1 MKNVFTL
8 IFLVSLLCSCNSTQ
22 NNKEALQNAN
32 IEAAKV
38 NIPNRLIQVWDQ
50 SKCDVCDDPWRDW
63 SEKID
68 DYTNLVSQRNEY
80 GDKSM
85 TAESYVL
92 FKNVPLRYTEGNKK
106 YASFEISYEYYSK
119 NCWSNEWR
127 DASLSLGTPSF
138 WSEKNVEWIK
148 NASNGDLFDILMYQP
163 QFEQENPEHACD
175 YTSFRVV
182 PANYDKIVVFQA
194 GQINIKQT
202 GNYKFKGSQGEFE
215 LLTDEV
221 NEDESKLPE
230 VSKAIMAD
238 PVGTTNVRSGKG
250 TNNPVIHELKTNEI
264 FDVYPS
270 TDKWW
275 LVELNNNQKGYIFYE
290 DVSLIR
296 NNLDGKYTNASNYFI
311 VGDDLINY
319 SKNELK
325 IMRNEIFARY
335 GYIFIEGGE
344 MSNYFKNQKW
354 YTPKHKNVN
363 SKITNLEKFN
373 IQLIKEYEE
382 DRVYDDLVPDPENIT
397 RSNTNNST
405 PKIEDRDRYDVEY
418 LFEDYIT
425 LMPYYHGLLGL
436 TWMDMYSNESKGV
449 HTFYTTV
456 CYGESERTCQYITG
470 YFITKNYGESWSF
483 QRE

>member
-1 MKNVFTL
+1 M
-8 IFLVSLLCSCNSTQ
+8 
-22 NNKEALQNAN
+22 
-32 IEAAKV
+32 
-38 NIPNRLIQVWDQ
+38 
-50 SKCDVCDDPWRDW
+50 CDDPWRDW

-230 VSKAIMAD
+230 VCLLYTS
-238 PVGTTNVRSGKG
+238 
-250 TNNPVIHELKTNEI
+250 
-264 FDVYPS
+264 PS
-270 TDKWW
+270 
-275 LVELNNNQKGYIFYE
+275 
-290 DVSLIR
+290 
-296 NNLDGKYTNASNYFI
+296 
-311 VGDDLINY
+311 
-319 SKNELK
+319 
-325 IMRNEIFARY
+325 
-335 GYIFIEGGE
+335 
-344 MSNYFKNQKW
+344 
-354 YTPKHKNVN
+354 P
-363 SKITNLEKFN
+363 
-373 IQLIKEYEE
+373 
-382 DRVYDDLVPDPENIT
+382 
-397 RSNTNNST
+397 
-405 PKIEDRDRYDVEY
+405 RDNR
-418 LFEDYIT
+418 
-425 LMPYYHGLLGL
+425 
-436 TWMDMYSNESKGV
+436 
-449 HTFYTTV
+449 
-456 CYGESERTCQYITG
+456 
-470 YFITKNYGESWSF
+470 
-483 QRE
+483 